1 MSFDSVLLA
10 LAITFVAGV
19 STSLGALIAFCVR
32 KKDFK
37 KIAFAM
43 AFSAGVM
50 IYVSFADI
58 LPMAS
63 EMFERTFKD
72 SANLAKGAPLLMFF
86 VGALLAGLIDAF
98 VPEHIDTKMI
108 DGDVSSSKISRVAIM
123 AAIALAIH
131 NFPEGLS
138 VFFTTLEDTRLGVA
152 LGIAIMLHNIPE
164 GISVALPIFHTTGS
178 RKKAF
183 WIATFSGLVEP
194 LGAICAYFILM
205 PVLSPALIGACMAAT
220 AGIMVFIALDELLP
234 MAKQYDDQHTAIV
247 GVFLGMLIIAISS
260 FI

>member
-1 MSFDSVLLA
+1 MSSDSVLLA

-123 AAIALAIH
+123 AAIGIA
-131 NFPEGLS
+131 NRGNESFN
-138 VFFTTLEDTRLGVA
+138 DRLGHRVSALLTAA
-152 LGIAIMLHNIPE
+152 LGETYFDDSPKFAVHPGCHLHDDPGTN
-164 GISVALPIFHTTGS
+164 S
-178 RKKAF
+178 
-183 WIATFSGLVEP
+183 
-194 LGAICAYFILM
+194 IL
-205 PVLSPALIGACMAAT
+205 
-220 AGIMVFIALDELLP
+220 
-234 MAKQYDDQHTAIV
+234 
-247 GVFLGMLIIAISS
+247 
-260 FI
+260 